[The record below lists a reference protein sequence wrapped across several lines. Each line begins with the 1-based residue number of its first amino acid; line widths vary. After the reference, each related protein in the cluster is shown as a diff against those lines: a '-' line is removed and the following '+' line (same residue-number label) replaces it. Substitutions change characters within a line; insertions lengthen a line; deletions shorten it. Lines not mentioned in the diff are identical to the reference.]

1 MKKLFVF
8 LVILTLMLGT
18 LTNVYASQ
26 SSVTV
31 TLPSFKITLNGT
43 QIDNVYR
50 EYPFITYKGITYF
63 PLTYFDSRFLGTEAV
78 WNQSTGLE
86 VNKTGVTCGYR
97 NYTTKVKNK
106 NTYTATIPNFSIKI
120 NGKTIDNT
128 KEEYPLLLFKNV
140 TYFPMTWRF
149 CVSEFGWSY
158 KFDNIIGL
166 SINSTNPTTSNILS
180 SKISDNIIQNGFL
193 LDDKSCYYFGEK
205 GEVFKLS
212 YNKNAKPEKIFQ
224 LPTGEDSNLSIYV
237 YARFYKD
244 NNIPYFTYHYGGGI
258 MGSDYYF
265 QISDDG
271 TVKELELGYL
281 VKNFGDYYITLDK
294 GGHPPMSPD
303 NMYIQ
308 TKDSEFKKLGDPKY
322 YYAAGH
328 GSSERNPSNG
338 LYLIDDYV
346 YAIGSI
352 GEIEKR
358 NPKIVRVNIHNNE
371 TIEIGSTDTKYF
383 VIDNSNIYRAD
394 TLSKLYKMDLETYAE
409 VQIDIPKNK
418 GFEVLNDKIFYWNG
432 ENNKLYLN
440 GQDKAIIE
448 NGTLISMEIDD
459 NYLICKFEET
469 STNPYRLLV
478 IDKNGDIVLKS
489 SDVVKYTSI
498 SDDVLT
504 YMEFYSKDIYKL
516 NLK

>member
-1 MKKLFVF
+1 
-8 LVILTLMLGT
+8 
-18 LTNVYASQ
+18 
-26 SSVTV
+26 
-31 TLPSFKITLNGT
+31 
-43 QIDNVYR
+43 
-50 EYPFITYKGITYF
+50 
-63 PLTYFDSRFLGTEAV
+63 
-78 WNQSTGLE
+78 
-86 VNKTGVTCGYR
+86 
-97 NYTTKVKNK
+97 
-106 NTYTATIPNFSIKI
+106 
-120 NGKTIDNT
+120 
-128 KEEYPLLLFKNV
+128 
-140 TYFPMTWRF
+140 
-149 CVSEFGWSY
+149 
-158 KFDNIIGL
+158 
-166 SINSTNPTTSNILS
+166 
-180 SKISDNIIQNGFL
+180 
-193 LDDKSCYYFGEK
+193 
-205 GEVFKLS
+205 
-212 YNKNAKPEKIFQ
+212 
-224 LPTGEDSNLSIYV
+224 
-237 YARFYKD
+237 
-244 NNIPYFTYHYGGGI
+244 
-258 MGSDYYF
+258 
-265 QISDDG
+265 
-271 TVKELELGYL
+271 
-281 VKNFGDYYITLDK
+281 
-294 GGHPPMSPD
+294 
-303 NMYIQ
+303 MYIQ

-418 GFEVLNDKIFYWNG
+418 GFEVLNDKILYWNG
-432 ENNKLYLN
+432 EDNKLYLN